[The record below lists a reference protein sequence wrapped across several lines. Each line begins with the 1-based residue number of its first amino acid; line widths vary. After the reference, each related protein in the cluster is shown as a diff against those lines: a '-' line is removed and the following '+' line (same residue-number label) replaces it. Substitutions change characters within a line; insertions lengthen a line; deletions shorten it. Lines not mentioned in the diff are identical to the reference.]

1 MSSQLTS
8 QDKQRLLRGITKKVG
23 QKPYEAGLFGDQ
35 GIRDF
40 VLVELYDSLG
50 NFIEYKDLSTIE
62 ANLEVDDN
70 YIKLFPGTHL
80 KSFGYDA
87 GRFNLRYRFLRSLA
101 GSEDP
106 VLMRTKVGF
115 EDEVYQITPTADN
128 IYIDDTGKIFK
139 GTQEQYNQNPD
150 VAEQLLLTN
159 YKYNVDA
166 VSPTRTEI
174 RLNAKNINDGRYI
187 EDFQKLQESVRID
200 DGDSSITFIKVL
212 NLQDPPPGFSAGS
225 PPPQP
230 QLNAARDLEINPS
243 AGGFRFTS
251 NMVGGT
257 LTIPNVFKVGTE
269 IVDVRTDINI
279 IKNSGFEDI
288 EIDENTAQ
296 PTIIDAGWDQSV
308 HSDAVKLVDW
318 TSGFNQLDTGIH
330 AGSSPIGYHAKFVRN
345 EGLSGGNCLKF
356 IDQNNLYI
364 DYDLWPTID
373 GHRELSV
380 RQRLSELQSLG
391 ASIGDEINIQF
402 DMKSTKA
409 GKGVE
414 VEIQYPGEIFIEDQP
429 SVPPEGYF
437 DPFNPYQPT
446 EEIPTSPP
454 AGFLANTPGNA
465 STIEDQPPSKTTDI
479 ITTFGL
485 EFFAPTQDVTTT
497 STWGG
502 DGAWIVT
509 NIQSGAGG
517 FGGVEGPP
525 GGNDV
530 ITWSPN
536 LGSETYSKI
545 GELSQNGEW
554 KWDGISSW
562 VPVIAGGAPSVPAGV
577 ASPED
582 FNNLANGHPYQ
593 FPGQGIPHFQ
603 RNNTPG
609 QNTGWQTGT
618 IVGQDKIIL
627 IKDDLIWLLKQSFTA
642 NFNDVELFRFD
653 EWFPSV
659 RNFVIEE
666 TGKTLY
672 EDIFENGYIQ
682 SISRTRKTN
691 SNGIRSDYYLVYY
704 SNGSGE
710 NDCNRAFMVEKG
722 SDEIGGGGVDD
733 GLKKWSEL
741 DGDFNNVLNE
751 SGGQF
756 ETMFRKKDNK
766 FLHYF
771 AIKGSNQYWRMGDGD
786 GDFFEEGSGG
796 TFFDE
801 DYPAVFDG
809 SQDDKGFAGLPSE
822 WDVAFSKGAYSGHW
836 SNWSCIVGDT
846 YYKMNSDAGDD
857 GVDSSKSID
866 SFAYGAGEVGTGGTP
881 LTFGVRNPA
890 ADNYGYAPP
899 DDPEG
904 RVGDSTGIRGLAAPI
919 YDDGTEILS
928 FDTNP
933 KKIGVRSQ
941 GLQWEWDGEEWN
953 TLAGPPVYTYTSLT
967 QKVFTTEATA
977 WGSYQLSFEIPDDWN
992 PIAEWFLKINGHNAW
1007 SNVLSE
1013 DTSYGITWVDN
1024 LFADFTLTNQQSEI
1038 DTLRS
1043 FNAKITNVKDG
1054 GTTITVDKSFE
1065 DAANALGD
1073 SSFETYL
1080 DGNNT
1085 GTYPEFNV
1093 SYLVYNPYDLRTYL
1107 KFGNRMFLT
1116 TNFKKDV
1123 TSNPFPYSV
1132 TYKLYEPLPS
1142 DIQRL
1147 DECIVVKEMSDPINE
1162 NVEIVEFVDTD
1173 PGDIVLKS
1181 PDIMNVESP
1190 IQRRTLDYKSQGDI
1204 LSGDALI
1211 SDSLQ
1216 NEFLSQSMDSV
1227 DINVDHSAFENFIN
1241 FSSATKR
1248 IDNFKLKLEQIE
1260 GLKITSASYIGVSGS
1275 SADKGLYHTKIREIK
1290 NNFDPFEK
1298 YMYFESSSYVTS
1310 SIGEFFDNA
1319 WPKVSGDGT
1328 FNNEYVLAHTTSSQA
1343 EDWYVEQ
1350 IESASLYDLNN
1361 PNKLSNVLPGH
1372 IRFDDENETYL
1383 RLVDMIGHHFDSIW
1397 VYIKALGDTYDRRE
1411 KLTEGISK
1419 DLLMSVGESL
1429 GWKLNDGK
1437 DTISLARY
1445 ALGKEVTGSS
1455 FSNYSDTSERDIS
1468 REVWSRI
1475 INNMPYF
1482 LKHKGTIKAIK
1493 GLISAYGIP
1502 STILR
1507 VKEYGGP
1514 DLPDNA
1520 TPQFEIARKFTKA
1533 LDFRNGQFVKTIWTT
1548 DDSSNRI
1555 PDTIEFRFRAATGSN
1570 QILVEKEPN
1579 SPNVSSSFYIR
1590 LKDNDSVDD
1599 FGHVSFQLSGSDGL
1613 KEISSS
1619 NFPVY
1624 NGDFY
1629 SVMVRR
1635 MSGSDSMSGISQSI
1649 ELHVGHYDAG
1659 RSKIDKF
1666 STSVMDLNVAASSSY
1681 IGAYATPGEIY
1692 IGGKADDPL
1701 VGVQFSGSIMEYRHW
1716 TEILN
1721 TGSFKNHIGNP
1732 KAFDG
1737 NTISSSYNNMV
1748 LRYSFDD
1755 NKDLSSDTDGIRDVS
1770 ANQTTTYSG
1779 SHDGFTG
1786 NFFRNVTDETK
1797 TFIPSIGALRRVTNK
1812 IRIEDNPL
1820 KPGYILSHK
1829 ERATK
1834 SAYDTAP
1841 NDSNKVGVFFAPTDV
1856 INNDIINSVANL
1868 NFDNF
1873 LGDPR
1878 DRLKLDYRGLKE
1890 ASNHYWKKYT
1900 SPNNFWDYIR
1910 LLKYYDQ
1917 SLFPQIRK
1925 MIPARA
1931 KPNLGILVE
1940 PNIFERPKTIIG
1952 RTPEVTTPYFSQSI
1966 DVQNEV
1972 VIITGSYNA
1981 ESFTIND
1988 YQQQVGEI
1996 KIYGYHETGSFQ
2008 LSSSGEFILKEATG
2022 SEGRDNFL
2030 DRSIWQRLKQPGDY
2044 SDVTMSFGDI
2054 HYNEFEQ
2061 PSISGSRLRNYNQK
2075 EMKFFSTP
2083 ASASIG
2089 NSFSSSFFY
2098 VDIDNLTNEVQAIH
2112 NSYYAGVLNTKLTT
2126 QDGGPPVE
2134 VTITSPTRL
2143 VTKDTG
2149 ESSLDTGEGLIAK
2162 FKPKKRKVKG
2172 GLRKRRS
2179 SLFGR
2184 ISNAEDAI
2192 RIAEERKGDF
2202 LTLEESQKELENFRK
2217 NNKIK
2222 KKRRKRKRKKR
2233 GALAARRLQVSLPE
2247 GLNPNIVP
2255 PPDFKSKKKRKPKRK
2270 KRKRRR

>member
-1 MSSQLTS
+1 MSSQLTQ
-8 QDKQRLLRGITKKVG
+8 QDRQRLLRGITKKVG

-35 GIRDF
+35 GGRDF

-50 NFIEYKDLSTIE
+50 NFIEYKDLSIGDANIE
-62 ANLEVDDN
+62 IDDN

-80 KSFGYDA
+80 KSFGYEA
-87 GRFNLRYRFLRSLA
+87 GLFNIRYRFLRSLA
-101 GSEDP
+101 GSENP
-106 VLMRTKVGF
+106 VLLRTRVGF
-115 EDEVYQITPTADN
+115 ESQVHPLSANADN
-128 IYIDDTGKIFK
+128 IYIDDMGKIFR
-139 GTQEQYNQNPD
+139 GTKEQYDQNPQ

-159 YKYNVDA
+159 YKYNVNA
-166 VSPTRTEI
+166 ISPTRTEI
-174 RLNAKNINDGRYI
+174 RLSAKNIDDGGYI
-187 EDFQKLQESVRID
+187 PDFEKLQESVKTNSG
-200 DGDSSITFIKVL
+200 DGNITFIKTL
-212 NLQDPPPGFSAGS
+212 NLTDPAPGFSANS
-225 PPPQP
+225 PPPEP
-230 QLNAARDLEINPS
+230 QLNAARDLEITP
-243 AGGFRFTS
+243 GDGEFRFTS

-279 IKNSGFEDI
+279 VRNSGFEDI
-288 EIDENTAQ
+288 EIDTNTAQ
-296 PTIIDAGWDQSV
+296 PAIIDAGWDPSV

-318 TSGFNQLDTGIH
+318 SSGFNQLDAGIH
-330 AGSSPIGYHAKFVRN
+330 AGSAPIGYHAKFVRN

-380 RQRLSELQSLG
+380 VQRFAEIQSLG
-391 ASIGDEINIQF
+391 ASTGDQINVQF

-414 VEIQYPGEIFIEDQP
+414 IEVQYPGEIFIENQP
-429 SVPPEGYF
+429 NVPPEGYF

-446 EEIPTSPP
+446 EQIPSSPP
-454 AGFLANTPGNA
+454 DGFIANTPGNA

-479 ITTFGL
+479 ITLYGL
-485 EFFAPTQDVTTT
+485 EFFIPDQDVTTT
-497 STWGG
+497 AEWGG
-502 DGAWIVT
+502 EGAWIVT
-509 NIQSGAGG
+509 NIQ
-517 FGGVEGPP
+517 
-525 GGNDV
+525 GNT

-536 LGSETYSKI
+536 LGNETYSKI
-545 GELSQNGEW
+545 ETLSQDGEW
-554 KWDGISSW
+554 KWDGLGSW
-562 VPVIAGGAPSVPAGV
+562 VPVIAGGAPSAPAGV

-582 FNNLANGHPYQ
+582 FNNLANAHPYQ
-593 FPGQGIPHFQ
+593 LPGQGISQFQ
-603 RNNTPG
+603 RNNMPG
-609 QNTGWQTGT
+609 ENAGWQTGT

-642 NFNDVELFRFD
+642 NYNDVEVFKFD

-666 TGKTLY
+666 SGKTLY
-672 EDIFENGYIQ
+672 EDMFENGYIQ
-682 SISRTRKTN
+682 SITRTRKTN
-691 SNGIRSDYYLVYY
+691 DTGIRSDYYLVYY
-704 SNGSGE
+704 TNGSGE
-710 NDCNRAFMVEKG
+710 DDCNRAFMVEKG
-722 SDEIGGGGVDD
+722 SEEIGGGGVDD
-733 GLKKWSEL
+733 GLKKWSEI

-751 SGGQF
+751 NGGQF
-756 ETMFRKKDNK
+756 ETMFYKDGSK
-766 FLHYF
+766 WKHYF

-801 DYPAVFDG
+801 EYPAPFDG
-809 SQDDKGFAGLPSE
+809 TEEDKGFIGLPSE
-822 WDVAFSKGAYSGHW
+822 WDVAFSRAAYSGHW

-846 YYKMNSDAGDD
+846 YYKMKSKPWND

-866 SFAYGAGEVGTGGTP
+866 SFAYGAGEVGTGGQE
-881 LTFGVRNPA
+881 LSFGVRNPA

-899 DDPEG
+899 DNPEG
-904 RVGDSTGIRGLAAPI
+904 RVGDSSGFKGLAAPI

-933 KKIGVRSQ
+933 KKIGARSS
-941 GLQWEWDGEEWN
+941 GLQWEWDGDIWN
-953 TLAGPPVYTYTSLT
+953 NLSGPPVYNYTSLK
-967 QKVFTTEATA
+967 QQVYTTEATA
-977 WGSYQLSFEIPDDWN
+977 WGAYEVGFVIPNDWN
-992 PIAEWFLKINGHNAW
+992 PVAEWYMKINGHNAW
-1007 SNVLSE
+1007 DGSLSA
-1013 DTSYGITWVDN
+1013 DTAYGITWVDN
-1024 LFADFTLTNQQSEI
+1024 LFADFTLTSQQAEV
-1038 DTLRS
+1038 DTLKS
-1043 FNAKITNVKDG
+1043 FSAKVTNVRDDG
-1054 GTTITVDKSFE
+1054 KIITVDKSFE
-1065 DAANALGD
+1065 DVANSFGD
-1073 SSFETYL
+1073 NSFESYL

-1085 GTYPEFNV
+1085 GTYPEFSV

-1107 KFGNRMFLT
+1107 KFGNRLFLT
-1116 TNFKKDV
+1116 TNFKRDV
-1123 TSNPFPYSV
+1123 VSNPFPYSV

-1142 DIQRL
+1142 DIERL
-1147 DECIVVKEMSDPINE
+1147 DECIVVKEMANTINE
-1162 NVEIVEFVDTD
+1162 NVEIVEFIDTD
-1173 PGDIVLKS
+1173 PGDVVLKS

-1190 IQRRTLDYKSQGDI
+1190 IQRRTLDYKNQGDI
-1204 LSGDALI
+1204 LSSSPLI

-1227 DINVDHSAFENFIN
+1227 DINIDHSAFTNFIN
-1241 FSSATKR
+1241 FSSAQKR
-1248 IDNFKLKLEQIE
+1248 IENFKYKLQQIE
-1260 GLKITSASYIGVSGS
+1260 NFETVSSSYIGVSGS
-1275 SADKGLYHTKIREIK
+1275 SADKELYHTKIHQVK
-1290 NNFDPFEK
+1290 NGFDKFEK
-1298 YMYFESSSYVTS
+1298 YMYEESSSYVTS
-1310 SIGEFFDNA
+1310 SLGEFFDNA
-1319 WPKVSGDGT
+1319 WPKTSGDGT
-1328 FNNEYVLAHTTSSQA
+1328 LISEYVLAPTTSSTA
-1343 EDWYVEQ
+1343 TDWYNEQ
-1350 IESASLYDLNN
+1350 IQSASLYDKENF
-1361 PNKLSNVLPGH
+1361 NKLSNVLPEH
-1372 IRFDDENETYL
+1372 IKFDEENETYL
-1383 RLVDMIGHHFDSIW
+1383 RLVDMMGHHFDSIW

-1419 DLLMSVGESL
+1419 DLFMSVAESL

-1445 ALGKEVTGSS
+1445 ALGKEVTGSA
-1455 FSNYSDTSERDIS
+1455 YSDYSTISERDVS
-1468 REVWSRI
+1468 REIWSRI

-1533 LDFRNGQFVKTIWTT
+1533 LDFKNNQYVKTVWTT
-1548 DDSSNRI
+1548 DDSSNRM

-1570 QILVEKEPN
+1570 QILVEKEPT
-1579 SPNVSSSFYIR
+1579 SPDVSSSFYIR
-1590 LKDNDSVDD
+1590 LKDNASVDD
-1599 FGHVSFQLSGSDGL
+1599 YGYVSFQLSGSDGL

-1624 NGDFY
+1624 DGDFY
-1629 SVMVRR
+1629 SVMLRR
-1635 MSGSDSMSGISQSI
+1635 MSGSDSTAGISQSI

-1659 RSKIDKF
+1659 RSKIDKYS
-1666 STSVMDLNVAASSSY
+1666 STIMNLDVATSSSY
-1681 IGAYATPGEIY
+1681 VTAFKNAGQVY

-1716 TEILN
+1716 TETLN
-1721 TGSFKNHIGNP
+1721 TGSFRNHIGNP

-1737 NTISSSYNNMV
+1737 NTISSSYNNLV

-1770 ANQTTTYSG
+1770 ANQTATYSG

-1786 NFFRNVTDETK
+1786 NFYRSVVDETK

-1820 KPGYILSHK
+1820 KPGYILNHN

-1841 NDSNKVGVFFAPTDV
+1841 VDSNKVGVFFAPTDV

-1868 NFDNF
+1868 NFDNY

-1878 DRLKLDYRGLKE
+1878 DRLKLDYRGLKI
-1890 ASNHYWKKYT
+1890 ASDHYWKKYT

-1910 LLKYYDQ
+1910 LIKYYDQ

-1925 MIPARA
+1925 LIPARA

-1952 RTPEVTTPYFSQSI
+1952 RTPEVTTPYYSQSI

-1972 VIITGSYNA
+1972 LVITGSYNA
-1981 ESFTIND
+1981 ESWTVSS
-1988 YQQQVGEI
+1988 YSQQVGEI
-1996 KIYGYHETGSFQ
+1996 KMYGYHETGSFQ
-2008 LSSSGEFILKEATG
+2008 VSSSGEFILKEATG
-2022 SEGRDNFL
+2022 SEARDNFVN
-2030 DRSIWQRLKQPGDY
+2030 RSIWQTLKQPGDY
-2044 SDVTMSFGDI
+2044 SNVTMSFGDFN
-2054 HYNEFEQ
+2054 YNEFEQ
-2061 PSISGSRLRNYNQK
+2061 PSISGSRIHNRNQK
-2075 EMKFFSTP
+2075 EMKFFSTA

-2089 NSFSSSFFY
+2089 NSFSSSFYY
-2098 VDIDNLTNEVQAIH
+2098 VDIDNL
-2112 NSYYAGVLNTKLTT
+2112 NSDSLAKFNSFYGGVLNTKLTT

-2134 VTITSPTRL
+2134 ITITSPTKL
-2143 VTKDTG
+2143 VTKDEG
-2149 ESSLDTGEGLIAK
+2149 ESSLDTGEGVISK
-2162 FKPKKRKVKG
+2162 FKPKKRKRKG
-2172 GLRKRRS
+2172 GLRKRRGS
-2179 SLFGR
+2179 FFKK
-2184 ISNAEDAI
+2184 IFNAEDAI
-2192 RIAEERKGDF
+2192 KRAEDVKGDF
-2202 LTLEESQKELENFRK
+2202 LTLEETQKELENFK
-2217 NNKIK
+2217 KKNKIK
-2222 KKRRKRKRKKR
+2222 KPRRKKKRKRK
-2233 GALAARRLQVSLPE
+2233 GAVPTRMSVSLPN
-2247 GLNPNIVP
+2247 LSQFNVT
-2255 PPDFKSKKKRKPKRK
+2255 PPDIGSKKKKRKKK
-2270 KRKRRR
+2270 AKRKRRR